1 MSVASSSIQKRP
13 LPLRAWGLLRF
24 VYHFFRELI
33 LANIHL
39 AKVVLTKE
47 RDLIQPGFI
56 EYPVGHLTKFEIF
69 VLSHCIT
76 LTPGSA
82 TIEVSPDFTSLT
94 LHILDLRVANEFV
107 KSIQRDLEVPILR
120 WTR

>member
-1 MSVASSSIQKRP
+1 MSATATTIRKRP
-13 LPLRAWGLLRF
+13 LPLRAWGLLLF
-24 VYHFFRELI
+24 VVHFFRELT
-33 LANIHL
+33 LANLYL

-47 RDLIQPGFI
+47 RERIQPGFI
-56 EYPVGHLTKFEIF
+56 RYPVAHLTKFEIF

-82 TIEVSPDFTSLT
+82 TIEISPDFATLT
-94 LHILDLRVANEFV
+94 LHVLDLRGVDAFV
-107 KSIQRDLEVPILR
+107 EGIRKGLEIPILR